1 MNVPF
6 RFADID
12 WQADAVKA
20 FQRSLLDELPNGEGG
35 RNCQSFGQG
44 LLGVDLTKLP
54 DRSVSRQEVLDL
66 AGNTAVNTA
75 TVCAAAMAWGGMNMG
90 FSKLFFD
97 LAGEGWLAVADRIR
111 NEDMHRKA
119 AYEALNQLRHDG
131 KLKGAGPAFFTKLIY
146 FLTKKD
152 QAGKAQL
159 YIMDQWAGCSLNV
172 LVGKE
177 LVKMDVSRSWTID
190 KRITKDDKRTS
201 KETYQVSD
209 LNEATDYEAF
219 CDRMEALRENLKL
232 SVADFDRAIVAQ
244 GGLNK
249 SSWRQYVIENRRV

>member
-1 MNVPF
+1 MNRPLGF
-6 RFADID
+6 GDIG
-12 WQADAVKA
+12 WQIDAVKA
-20 FQRSLLDELPNGEGG
+20 FRRSLSDELPNGEGG
-35 RNCQSFGQG
+35 KNCKTFGQG
-44 LLGVDLTKLP
+44 LQGVDLSNLP
-54 DRSVSRQEVLDL
+54 DRSVSRQEVFDL
-66 AGNTAVNTA
+66 AGNAAANTT

-90 FSKLFFD
+90 FSKPFFA

-111 NEDMHRKA
+111 NEGMDRKA

-146 FLTKKD
+146 FLTPQD
-152 QAGKAQL
+152 QAGKAQP

-177 LVKMDVSRSWTID
+177 LVKMNVSRSWAIG
-190 KRITKDDKRTS
+190 KGAPEAS
-201 KETYQVSD
+201 FHVSD
-209 LNEATDYEAF
+209 VNDGADYEAF
-219 CDRMEALRENLKL
+219 CDHMEALRKNLKL

-244 GGLNK
+244 GGRNK